1 MELAF
6 SAEELGFRDEV
17 RAFIA
22 ENLPES
28 AKVNGGRYPHWSKE
42 DVVDWQRILNAK
54 GWATPHW
61 PEEHGGTNWSAVQ
74 RYIFM
79 EELLLAPTPEPLSFN
94 VNMVGP
100 VLCEFGNEEQ
110 KKFFLPKVANL
121 DIWFCQGFSE
131 PGAGS
136 DLASLRT
143 SAVKDGDDY
152 IVNGQKIWTS
162 TAHKADWIF
171 ALVRTDPDAP
181 KRQMGISFLLID
193 MKTPGITVRGIKTI
207 DEAQHVNEVFFE
219 DVRVPISNR
228 IGEENKG
235 WDYAKFLLGNE
246 RTGIARVGLSRQRL
260 NRARA
265 LAEKLPAFE
274 GMLSDDPQ
282 FRRKCATVEMK
293 LKSLEIT
300 VMRVIDR
307 QRRRNDSAPD
317 PATSMLK
324 LRGAEIQQTTA
335 ELMAD
340 VAGPMV
346 APTSAIRAAYEGDF
360 PAELEETMGIVPH
373 YFNSRAATIYGG
385 TNEIQRNIIAKG
397 VLGL

>member
-28 AKVNGGRYPHWSKE
+28 VKVNGGRYPHWSKE
-42 DVVDWQRILNAK
+42 DVVAWQRILNAK

-61 PEEHGGTNWSAVQ
+61 PAEHGGTNWSAVQ

-79 EELLLAPTPEPLSFN
+79 EELLRAPTPEPLSFN

-143 SAVKDGDDY
+143 SAVRDGDDY

-219 DVRVPISNR
+219 DVRVPANNR

-265 LAEKLPAFE
+265 LAEKLPGFE
-274 GMLSDDPQ
+274 GMLCDDPQ

-324 LRGAEIQQTTA
+324 LRGAEIQQQTA

-373 YFNSRAATIYGG
+373 YFNSRAASIYGG

>member
-6 SAEELGFRDEV
+6 SAEELGFRDEI

-28 AKVNGGRYPHWSKE
+28 ARRHGGRWPHWGKAKIVE
-42 DVVDWQRILNAK
+42 WQRILNAK
-54 GWATPHW
+54 GWAVPHW
-61 PEEHGGTNWSAVQ
+61 PVAYGGTEWTAVQ
-74 RYIFM
+74 RYIFI
-79 EELLLAPTPEPLSFN
+79 EELLRTPTPEPLSFN

-100 VLCEFGNEEQ
+100 VLCEFGNEAQ
-110 KKFFLPKVANL
+110 KEFFLPKIRNL

-143 SAVKDGDDY
+143 SAVRDGDDY

-162 TAHKADWIF
+162 TAHHADWIF

-193 MKTPGITVRGIKTI
+193 MKSPGVTVRGIKTI
-207 DEAQHVNEVFFE
+207 DEASHVNEVFFE

-260 NRARA
+260 NRARE
-265 LAEKLPAFE
+265 LAEKLPGFE
-274 GMLSDDPQ
+274 GTLADDPQ
-282 FRRKCATVEMK
+282 FRRKCATAEMK
-293 LKSLEIT
+293 LKALEIT

-307 QRRRNDSAPD
+307 QRRRNDPAPD

-324 LRGAEIQQTTA
+324 IRGAEIQQATA

-346 APTSAIRAAYEGDF
+346 APTSAIQAAYEGDF
-360 PAELEETMGIVPH
+360 PTELEETLGIIPH

-385 TNEIQRNIIAKG
+385 SNEIQRNIIAKG

>member
-6 SAEELGFRDEV
+6 SAEEIGFRDEV

-22 ENLPES
+22 ENLPPS
-28 AKVNGGRYPHWSKE
+28 AKANGGRWPHWSK
-42 DVVDWQRILNAK
+42 DDIVTWQRILNKK
-54 GWATPHW
+54 GWAVPHW

-74 RYIFM
+74 RYIFL

-100 VLCEFGNEEQ
+100 VLCTFGNEAQ
-110 KKFFLPKVANL
+110 KNFFLPKLRNL
-121 DIWFCQGFSE
+121 DLWFCQGFSE

-136 DLASLRT
+136 DLASLQT
-143 SAVKDGDDY
+143 SAVPDGDDY

-162 TAHKADWIF
+162 MAHRADWIF
-171 ALVRTDPDAP
+171 ALVRTDPNAP

-193 MKTPGITVRGIKTI
+193 MTSPGVTVRGIKTI
-207 DEAQHVNEVFFE
+207 DDAHHVNEVFF
-219 DVRVPISNR
+219 DNVRVPISNR

-246 RTGIARVGLSRQRL
+246 RTGIARVGLSRERL
-260 NRARA
+260 NRAKR
-265 LAEKLPAFE
+265 LAEKLPAFN
-274 GMLSDDPQ
+274 GTLADDPQ
-282 FRRKCATVEMK
+282 FRRKCATIEMQ

-300 VMRVIDR
+300 VMRVLDR
-307 QRRRNDSAPD
+307 QRQRNDSTPD
-317 PATSMLK
+317 PATSVLK
-324 LRGAEIQQTTA
+324 MRGAEIQQSTA
-335 ELMAD
+335 ELLAN

-346 APTSAIRAAYEGDF
+346 APTDAVRAAYEGDF
-360 PAELEETMGIVPH
+360 PTELEETLGIIPH

-385 TNEIQRNIIAKG
+385 SNEIQRNIIAKT

>member
-1 MELAF
+1 MELAY
-6 SAEELGFRDEV
+6 SPEELGFRDEV

-22 ENLPES
+22 QELPES
-28 AKVNGGRYPHWSKE
+28 ARAHGGRWPHWSKD
-42 DVVDWQRILNAK
+42 DVVAWQRILNRK
-54 GWATPHW
+54 GWAVPHW
-61 PEEHGGTNWSAVQ
+61 PVEHGGTTWSAVR
-74 RYIFM
+74 RYIFL

-100 VLCEFGNEEQ
+100 VLCTFGNDAQ
-110 KKFFLPKVANL
+110 KDYFLPKLRNL

-143 SAVKDGDDY
+143 SAVRDGDDY

-162 TAHKADWIF
+162 TAHNADWIF

-181 KRQMGISFLLID
+181 ERQMGISFLLID
-193 MKTPGITVRGIKTI
+193 MTTPGITVRGIKTI
-207 DEAQHVNEVFFE
+207 DEARHLNEVFF
-219 DVRVPISNR
+219 DNVRVPIGNR
-228 IGEENKG
+228 VGEENKG

-246 RTGIARVGLSRQRL
+246 RTGIARVGLARARL
-260 NRARA
+260 NRARR
-265 LAEKLPAFE
+265 LAEKLPAFD
-274 GMLSDDPQ
+274 GTLADDPQ
-282 FRRKCATVEMK
+282 FRRKCAVVEMQ

-307 QRRRNDSAPD
+307 QRRRNDSTPD
-317 PATSMLK
+317 PASSVLK
-324 LRGAEIQQTTA
+324 MRGAEIQQTTA
-335 ELMAD
+335 ELLAD

-346 APTSAIRAAYEGDF
+346 APTGAIRAAYEGDF
-360 PAELEETMGIVPH
+360 PAELEETLGIVPH

-385 TNEIQRNIIAKG
+385 SNEIQRNIIAKA

>member
-22 ENLPES
+22 ENLPDS
-28 AKVNGGRYPHWSKE
+28 AKVNGGRYPHWSKK
-42 DVVDWQRILNAK
+42 DVVDWQRILNAE

-79 EELLLAPTPEPLSFN
+79 EELLRAPTPEPLSFN

-162 TAHKADWIF
+162 TAHNADWIF

-207 DEAQHVNEVFFE
+207 DEANHVNEVFFE

-265 LAEKLPAFE
+265 LAEKQPAFE

-307 QRRRNDSAPD
+307 QRRRNDSTPD

-360 PAELEETMGIVPH
+360 PTELEETMGIVPH